1 MRWLPQATPKSIKL
15 ARQVLVLFAMRG
27 SMDAAKTQ
35 CTLSVMGNSRSDL
48 RYGYGPGVLVL
59 ARHYELNSGG
69 HSGQRWLEQS
79 ASAS

>member
-1 MRWLPQATPKSIKL
+1 
-15 ARQVLVLFAMRG
+15 
-27 SMDAAKTQ
+27 MDAAKTQ